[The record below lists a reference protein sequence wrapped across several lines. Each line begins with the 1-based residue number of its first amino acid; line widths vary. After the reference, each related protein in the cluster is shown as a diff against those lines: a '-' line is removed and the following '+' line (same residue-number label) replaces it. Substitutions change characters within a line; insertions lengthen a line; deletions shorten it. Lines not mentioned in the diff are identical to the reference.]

1 MPLDDDY
8 KTALTYYV
16 KNALEKDTPRS
27 EIKQELRDQGC
38 DESEVQSVLRLGDE
52 MFLNDLSK
60 PKTPPRF
67 NKKMKLI
74 AFSAVLIFL
83 LLLSF
88 NQYGFGLVILA
99 IAWLL
104 VRKQQRELT

>member
-1 MPLDDDY
+1 MSLDEDY

-16 KNALEKDTPRS
+16 KDALENEVPRS

-38 DESEVQSVLRLGDE
+38 DDEEMKSILRLGDQ
-52 MFLNDLSK
+52 MFLDSLTA

-74 AFSAVLIFL
+74 TFSAILIFL

-104 VRKQQRELT
+104 VRRQQRDLT